1 MSSDESIH
9 ALRQFPKSIGLCA
22 YLQVHSEIIEEF
34 NRRRGYLYSG
44 IILIKQSQ
52 IPERTFV
59 AQGSDKLAHKPSSPT
74 VTARCLGLGLNTL
87 KVDRQR

>member
-9 ALRQFPKSIGLCA
+9 ALWQFPKRIRLSA

-34 NRRRGYLYSG
+34 NRRARLS
-44 IILIKQSQ
+44 LLRNHPNQAVMDSA
-52 IPERTFV
+52 RAFT
-59 AQGSDKLAHKPSSPT
+59 AQRSDKLAHKPSSST
-74 VTARCLGLGLNTL
+74 VATRWLVLGLNTP